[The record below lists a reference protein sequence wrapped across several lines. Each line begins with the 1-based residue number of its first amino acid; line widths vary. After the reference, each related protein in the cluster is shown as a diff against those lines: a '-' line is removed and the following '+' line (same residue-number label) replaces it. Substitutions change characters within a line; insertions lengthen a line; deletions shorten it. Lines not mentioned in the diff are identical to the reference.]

1 MTNVK
6 TFENSSMDTLG
17 YIGTS
22 SELQSIGKF
31 SLNQCWCSEEL
42 CLGT

>member
-22 SELQSIGKF
+22 VELNAISK
-31 SLNQCWCSEEL
+31 N
-42 CLGT
+42 